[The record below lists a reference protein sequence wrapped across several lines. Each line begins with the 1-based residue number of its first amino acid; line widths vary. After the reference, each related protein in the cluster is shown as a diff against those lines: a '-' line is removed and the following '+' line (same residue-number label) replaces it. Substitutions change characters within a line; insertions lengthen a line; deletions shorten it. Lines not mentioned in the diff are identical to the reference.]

1 MVKLTKTELR
11 ALRTMLGLSI
21 DECKRRYR
29 KDDRGRLYQTGIH
42 HRQDA
47 KVLHTVYTYG
57 SRGVQDNRLYA
68 LLREL
73 N

>member
-1 MVKLTKTELR
+1 MVKLSKTELR

-29 KDDRGRLYQTGIH
+29 KDDRGRIYQTGIH

-47 KVLHTVYTYG
+47 KVLHTVYSYG
-57 SRGVQDNRLYA
+57 SRGVQDNSLYA
-68 LLREL
+68 LSRDL